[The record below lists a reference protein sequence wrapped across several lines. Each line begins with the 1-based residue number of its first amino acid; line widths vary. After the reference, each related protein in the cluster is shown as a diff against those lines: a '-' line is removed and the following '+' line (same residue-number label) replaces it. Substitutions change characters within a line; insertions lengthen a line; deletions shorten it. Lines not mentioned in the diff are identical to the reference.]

1 MSPNELPL
9 HPASQAATAETLA
22 FLRSLRG
29 IVSTGMVGGSDLS
42 KQKEQLG
49 EDVLHLFDYVFPEN
63 GLLAFR
69 DGALVGQTSF
79 REHLGEARLKE
90 FINFTL
96 AYLATVDVPVKR
108 GTFIEFRSGMLN
120 VSPIGRNCS
129 QAERDAFEE
138 FDRAH
143 GVRATMVA
151 VLQERFKSFDLK
163 FSIGGQISFDVFPRG
178 WDKTYCLRYLEPRGF
193 AEVHFFGDKTFEGGN
208 DFEIFS
214 HPAVKGHTVKGPED
228 TEAQCRALF
237 GLEA

>member
-1 MSPNELPL
+1 LN
-9 HPASQAATAETLA
+9 PASQAATAETLA

-120 VSPIGRNCS
+120 VSPVGRNCS

-178 WDKTYCLRYLEPRGF
+178 WDKTYCLRYLEPRAF
-193 AEVHFFGDKTFEGGN
+193 REVHFFGDKTFEGGN

-214 HPAVKGHTVKGPED
+214 HPAVKGHTVVGPAD

-237 GLEA
+237 GLQE